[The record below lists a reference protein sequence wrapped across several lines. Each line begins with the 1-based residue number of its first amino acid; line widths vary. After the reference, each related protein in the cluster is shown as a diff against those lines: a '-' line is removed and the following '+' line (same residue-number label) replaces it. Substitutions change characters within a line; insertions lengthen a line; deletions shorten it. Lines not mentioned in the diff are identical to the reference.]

1 MLFTLKFLLFKQENG
16 RANFS
21 SIPNAKK
28 MNKHLIK
35 QLPNWRKIKVFQ
47 YCWRKYRKQKGDNT
61 AHTHTELCHRYPSW
75 RLWHCSPVYRR
86 LHAPKRVFL
95 IVFSIAPAFPLA
107 LWGGG
112 GRMKKPSCKTEL
124 DEYESEKIWKMS
136 KKKAWQKDGSNYCN
150 FFSFG
155 VNYLQYTFLIY
166 NLFFTASLFSTREP
180 WSWWGFR
187 CCCNRNTKIWYQ
199 IHLFNY

>member
-61 AHTHTELCHRYPSW
+61 AHTHTQSY
-75 RLWHCSPVYRR
+75 VTGI
-86 LHAPKRVFL
+86 RVGVCD
-95 IVFSIAPAFPLA
+95 IVH
-107 LWGGG
+107 
-112 GRMKKPSCKTEL
+112 
-124 DEYESEKIWKMS
+124 
-136 KKKAWQKDGSNYCN
+136 
-150 FFSFG
+150 
-155 VNYLQYTFLIY
+155 QYTDAY
-166 NLFFTASLFSTREP
+166 MPQSECS
-180 WSWWGFR
+180 S
-187 CCCNRNTKIWYQ
+187 
-199 IHLFNY
+199 